1 MDQIIAEIKKI
12 PPVTRF
18 ICGSSL
24 LVTLSVILKAVSF
37 YSIVFKWDFIYPKFQ
52 LWRLWTSFFV
62 GVRLSFLSYV
72 FMQLIYSFSRTS
84 NDIESKAYFLRSAD
98 LTWQL
103 FWACVAII
111 AATWPMN
118 AYIFTRPFLL
128 CIVYLYSALAPP
140 GTMTSIMGLVTVP
153 VIYYPY
159 ILIAFD
165 LLMGGPHTAALSVAG
180 AVVGHVW
187 WWTVWGGELASQGVL
202 HNRARAPQWL
212 CNYMGQTNQA
222 GGPPSAGGTAQALAR
237 GGIHVTAPRRAAEA
251 GDPTGHTWGSGRRL
265 GN

>member
-1 MDQIIAEIKKI
+1 MRPGCFTHLLFNRNVLQAEGWDIYLNFSCYSAFILSIICVHAIDFFFQSNVKRHRVK
-12 PPVTRF
+12 
-18 ICGSSL
+18 G
-24 LVTLSVILKAVSF
+24 
-37 YSIVFKWDFIYPKFQ
+37 VFLTISRPHMATFLGMRCNHRKS
-52 LWRLWTSFFV
+52 LWTQSPSTLT
-62 GVRLSFLSYV
+62 RYLSY
-72 FMQLIYSFSRTS
+72 Q
-84 NDIESKAYFLRSAD
+84 
-98 LTWQL
+98 
-103 FWACVAII
+103 